1 MASREDGIGLL
12 GALSIGVGGIV
23 VAALA
28 IEGFSRW
35 IDARARRHA
44 AS

>member
-23 VAALA
+23 GGGFFATFGITAA
-28 IEGFSRW
+28 
-35 IDARARRHA
+35 A
-44 AS
+44 AGCWPPR

>member
-1 MASREDGIGLL
+1 MENKEGGIGLL